1 VKGGVIPM
9 CAIPEGPSPD
19 GPEVAAYRRT
29 VQYEFRPVRRRALRI
44 TFRHPSLFV
53 NNPAPLLKIP
63 R

>member
-1 VKGGVIPM
+1 M